1 MVDVLRWKGL
11 LKDDV
16 DTLVREL
23 RDVPNVEVAEFLDEL
38 SLDDRLFLF
47 GKLDEDEKGSIFCEL
62 KLESQNELFDNLG
75 MKTFSRIF
83 KLMPSDSRAD
93 FYKQLDLVKQR
104 GLIPFL
110 SKKIKADVFLLSS
123 FHDNESG
130 SVMSTDFAVVD
141 IDMTVD
147 EALMKLK
154 QDSPSKKMIYYVY
167 VVDDEMKMLG
177 FVQLYDLILADKD
190 KYISDLIHCN
200 FIYAFV
206 DDDREETAS
215 MIERYSLVA
224 IPILNRN
231 KELLGIVRYD
241 DAISVIKNEQTED
254 IEKLMG
260 ITSGYANSE
269 YLSVSSLG
277 NYNKRIGW
285 LIGLFFL
292 GILTSLV
299 LNRYESLLVAIPVL
313 TPFFPMVSSVGGN
326 TGSQSSSVIIRALS
340 LDEIGVR
347 DFFSVVFKEF
357 KISILISIT
366 MFFFA
371 FIEGYIISA
380 YNDIGYYDALYVG
393 LTVGISLMI
402 QIVFSSILGA
412 ALPILVKLFNMDPA
426 VIATPAIMTIV
437 DVLGVII
444 YFTVATKMLF

>member
-1 MVDVLRWKGL
+1 MVDVLRWKEL
-11 LKDDV
+11 LKNDV
-16 DTLVREL
+16 EVLVSEL
-23 RDVPNVEVAEFLDEL
+23 KVAPNVEVAEFLDEL
-38 SLDDRLFLF
+38 SLDDRLYLF
-47 GKLDEDEKGSIFCEL
+47 GRLDEDEKGSVFCEL
-62 KLESQNELFDNLG
+62 KLESQNEFFDNLG

-93 FYKQLDLVKQR
+93 FYKQLDFVKQR

-110 SKKIKADVFLLSS
+110 SKKIKTDVFLLSS
-123 FHDNESG
+123 FSDNESG

-141 IDMTVD
+141 IDMTVE

-154 QDSPSKKMIYYVY
+154 QDSPSKKMMYYVY

-177 FVQLYDLILADKD
+177 FVSLHDLILADKD
-190 KYISDLIHCN
+190 KCISDLIHYN

-215 MIERYSLVA
+215 MIEKYSLVA

-231 KELLGIVRYD
+231 RELLGIVRYD

-260 ITSGYANSE
+260 ITSGYENSE
-269 YLSVSSLG
+269 YLSVSSLS
-277 NYNKRIGW
+277 NYIKRIGW

-299 LNRYESLLVAIPVL
+299 LNKYESLLVTIPVL

-347 DFFSVVFKEF
+347 DFFRVVFKEF

-371 FIEGYIISA
+371 FIEGYLMSA
-380 YNDIGYYDALYVG
+380 YNNIGYYDALYVG
-393 LTVGISLMI
+393 LTVGVALMI

-412 ALPILVKLFNMDPA
+412 ALPILVKLLNKDPA

-437 DVLGVII
+437 DVLGVVI